1 MAIQSGVI
9 QYSGKLGQT
18 VGMSGQNGKHY
29 MRVRRD
35 TIKNP
40 RSAGQAIQRMIA
52 STVAVSISYLT
63 EILNNSVEGKTNGA
77 QTLNYLRSIWMNMLR
92 TADASQTP
100 STYLYLPKGKKIFVP
115 NRYLL
120 SQGRLAAPTFTVDES
135 ATLVLQAAVGNNT
148 PGEGTAS
155 EIFPDV
161 RVGDQITVIIVS
173 GLGLDYTEA
182 QYCRFAFKNDTTPV
196 LIEDGTTWVLNPAAI
211 DLAKAAGKWAELT
224 FGIYDGQ
231 LQINAEALSISSVN
245 DNGQCFG
252 AGVIVSNIE
261 NKQRST
267 SYFVSSGVEALADYL
282 CGGDVYPSYMGSS
295 TDIDLA
301 SEIYLNNSAR
311 RNAGAAAVEL
321 NSNAPLV
328 INEDG
333 TANIHVSDFDS
344 MPQSLY
350 VHILANGTDVTPNV
364 NIIGAAVDT
373 VVWDGGEDGTLEVNA
388 AAALAGTTLN
398 FSLAAN
404 GVGIAIVGGH
414 GVLADGTPFTF

>member
-18 VGMSGQNGKHY
+18 VGMSGQNGKNY

-52 STVAVSISYLT
+52 STVSVAISYLT

-92 TADASQTP
+92 TADAAQTP

-135 ATLVLQAAVGNNT
+135 ASLVLQSAVVT
-148 PGEGTAS
+148 SSPGVGTAS
-155 EIFPDV
+155 QLFPDV

-196 LIEDGTTWVLNPAAI
+196 LIEDGTSWVLNPAAV

-224 FGIYDGQ
+224 FGIYDEQ
-231 LQINAEALSISSVN
+231 LHINAEALSLSSVN

-282 CGGDVYPSYMGSS
+282 CGGDVYPSYMTGS

-311 RNAGAAAVEL
+311 RNGAASPVVFQATVPMPIMDD
-321 NSNAPLV
+321 NTPVQAG
-328 INEDG
+328 IDG
-333 TANIHVSDFDS
+333 MGAL
-344 MPQSLY
+344 PRSLY
-350 VHILANGTDVTPNV
+350 LTVQKTATPAETTDNL
-364 NIIGAAVDT
+364 IGAEANTEIVT
-373 VVWDGGEDGTLEVNA
+373 GLKLTSVPTLSGSDV
-388 AAALAGTTLN
+388 L
-398 FSLAAN
+398 FSLAGDGFE
-404 GVGIAIVGGH
+404 GVLLGGH
-414 GVLADGTPFTF
+414 GELADGTPFTF